1 MISHPIPVSVSLVH
15 VVNIGAVVV
24 LIQNAIP
31 INVNS
36 TGITLSVVVSV
47 GLISV
52 GFKYAVVTTVPN
64 IVPVCIILG
73 RVVHSWAVV
82 PVIGDPII
90 VIIMVTFITQTI
102 FVMIFLARVGK
113 VGAVILLAVVGGVLH
128 TQQVSVGP
136 SIQVT
141 VLSANTAI
149 PGIAWLALAPEHG
162 FGEDAQVDAVCIF
175 MTVVATV
182 LARIT
187 GSANLFFSSRL
198 LHSSSKG
205 LRTRETCRAGQAV
218 VTWLSVLTAMD
229 SVMSMAGIRDLF
241 TFIDV
246 FAGDAISS
254 VAKWTPATLVRAI
267 GEAGALRSRE
277 AWVGETAVNGALLF
291 VANLRH
297 SSITNTVLSAIFRG
311 RVRAET
317 FTVLDSSI
325 AGSTAGVPWR
335 PRSPTSIDRTGRLPA
350 DFSLTSLSL
359 AVSATHLGC
368 GGVAEADLGDD
379 PLATGHRA

>member
-24 LIQNAIP
+24 LIQNAIA

-36 TGITLSVVVSV
+36 TGITLSIVVSV

-52 GFKYAVVTTVPN
+52 GFKYAVVTTIPN
-64 IVPVCIILG
+64 IISVCVILG

-102 FVMIFLARVGK
+102 FVMIFLARVGE
-113 VGAVILLAVVGGVLH
+113 VGAVILLAVIGGVLH
-128 TQQVSVGP
+128 THQVSVGP

-149 PGIAWLALAPEHG
+149 PGIPWLALTPEHG
-162 FGEDAQVDAVCIF
+162 LGEDAQIDAVCIF

-182 LARIT
+182 FARIT
-187 GSANLFFSSRL
+187 GSANLFFSSCL
-198 LHSSSKG
+198 FHSSSKG
-205 LRTRETCRAGQAV
+205 LRTRETSRAGQAV
-218 VTWLSVLTAMD
+218 VTWHSVLTAMD
-229 SVMSMAGIRDLF
+229 SVMSMASIRDLF

-246 FAGDAISS
+246 FTGDAISS
-254 VAKWTPATLVRAI
+254 VAKWTSATFVRAI
-267 GEAGALRSRE
+267 GEAGALCSRKT
-277 AWVGETAVNGALLF
+277 WVGETAINGALLF

-297 SSITNTVLSAIFRG
+297 SSITNAVFSTIFRG

-317 FTVLDSSI
+317 FTVLDSSV
-325 AGSTAGVPWR
+325 AGSTAGVPW
-335 PRSPTSIDRTGRLPA
+335 
-350 DFSLTSLSL
+350 
-359 AVSATHLGC
+359 
-368 GGVAEADLGDD
+368 
-379 PLATGHRA
+379 